1 MVSVLKF
8 FLAISS
14 IFEIV
19 TACFA
24 LFSEIPMPN
33 LFVFASYS
41 HSTGAPPHTFAL
53 LLSLAVVSTV
63 FTERACVVLV
73 IAYSNF

>member
-41 HSTGAPPHTFAL
+41 HSTGASCAALHVCLSL
-53 LLSLAVVSTV
+53 LLSES
-63 FTERACVVLV
+63 
-73 IAYSNF
+73 